1 MQEREGADDEK
12 RRRRHGRSPARQN
25 SALQANDDETG
36 DGRIDLADLKH
47 QLDRLEAQ
55 LALQDRQ
62 NRTLLR
68 NQRLRMAVGGAGVL
82 VLVCVLAVVLF
93 FYTRQAYEQVLQ
105 ASAQVNE
112 LALHAAEQP
121 EHAGHRPAGPDDAAM
136 PEIVDQL
143 SKIDV
148 DALNEVL
155 NELPGVLDSVQKL
168 QQDMDQLRSWFTGL
182 GSLFGG

>member
-1 MQEREGADDEK
+1 MKKEEAAMDKALRDKIA
-12 RRRRHGRSPARQN
+12 
-25 SALQANDDETG
+25 ALQTRDDETG
-36 DGRIDLADLKH
+36 DGRVDLADLKH
-47 QLDRLEAQ
+47 QLDRVEAQ
-55 LALQDRQ
+55 LELQDWQ
-62 NRTLLR
+62 NRRLLR
-68 NQRLRMAVGGAGVL
+68 NQRLRMAVGGAVL

-93 FYTRQAYEQVLQ
+93 FYTRQAYDQVLQ

-112 LALHAAEQP
+112 IASTLQNSLNTLDTAQLDQMMQ
-121 EHAGHRPAGPDDAAM
+121 AM